1 MVIPI
6 NRELVIQIHL
16 LSHDEAKGSSSLQ
29 HANASY
35 LTCYMYSVKI
45 SVIEKILCLPLVSKH
60 LWCSILRSHTSYLT
74 CYLYSADLLIGLGKG
89 IEERGRIEDAGGHTD
104 AQPSMARGDLAE
116 ECFHLAWFVSSLRP
130 ATSRRTRSA
139 LIFFLSALLA
149 VSFVGGFSGK
159 PADHSNP
166 RRCDTTVSPE

>member
-16 LSHDEAKGSSSLQ
+16 LSHDEAKGSKLPTARERIIFNLLSVFCEDLSNWKDFML
-29 HANASY
+29 A
-35 LTCYMYSVKI
+35 TC
-45 SVIEKILCLPLVSKH
+45 LSKH

-130 ATSRRTRSA
+130 ATSRRMRSA
-139 LIFFLSALLA
+139 LIFF
-149 VSFVGGFSGK
+149 FF
-159 PADHSNP
+159 PHF
-166 RRCDTTVSPE
+166 

>member
-16 LSHDEAKGSSSLQ
+16 LLHDEAKGSSSLQ

-35 LTCYMYSVKI
+35 LTCY
-45 SVIEKILCLPLVSKH
+45 
-60 LWCSILRSHTSYLT
+60 
-74 CYLYSADLLIGLGKG
+74 LYSADLLIGSGKG

-116 ECFHLAWFVSSLRP
+116 ECFHLA
-130 ATSRRTRSA
+130 
-139 LIFFLSALLA
+139 
-149 VSFVGGFSGK
+149 
-159 PADHSNP
+159 
-166 RRCDTTVSPE
+166 

>member
-1 MVIPI
+1 MLAGWTEIQKAP
-6 NRELVIQIHL
+6 NLVLQH
-16 LSHDEAKGSSSLQ
+16 EAKGSSSLQ

-35 LTCYMYSVKI
+35 LTCYPYYAKI
-45 SVIEKILCLPLVSKH
+45 SVIGNILCVVLVSKH

-89 IEERGRIEDAGGHTD
+89 IEERGRIEDARGHTD

-130 ATSRRTRSA
+130 ATSRRMRSA
-139 LIFFLSALLA
+139 LIFFSFRTFSCLFCWR
-149 VSFVGGFSGK
+149 VS
-159 PADHSNP
+159 D
-166 RRCDTTVSPE
+166 